1 MRRNQ
6 PVRGLKMTGEK
17 AKAVSV
23 AVIKDNKLLLV
34 ERSRPPAQNMFAFP
48 GGQVEAGE
56 ALEDAA
62 RRELREETWLTV
74 QRAEAFEVYDLDAF
88 SLTVFLGLGPSG
100 NLQADDDAKS
110 AAYFSIEEAR
120 ALPMP
125 ASMTDCIEKL
135 VARGLIEVNPAYKL
149 RGLAQEY
156 SVANMRREE

>member
-1 MRRNQ
+1 
-6 PVRGLKMTGEK
+6 MTREK
-17 AKAVSV
+17 PQAVSV

-34 ERSRPPAQNMFAFP
+34 ERSHPSAQNMFAFP
-48 GGQVEAGE
+48 GGRVEAGE

-62 RRELREETWLTV
+62 RREMREETSLTV
-74 QRAEAFEVYDLDAF
+74 QRVEAFEAYDLDAF

-110 AAYFSIEEAR
+110 AAYFSFEEAQV
-120 ALPMP
+120 LPMP

-135 VARGLIEVNPAYKL
+135 VARGLIEVNPAHKL
-149 RGLAQEY
+149 RGETQEY